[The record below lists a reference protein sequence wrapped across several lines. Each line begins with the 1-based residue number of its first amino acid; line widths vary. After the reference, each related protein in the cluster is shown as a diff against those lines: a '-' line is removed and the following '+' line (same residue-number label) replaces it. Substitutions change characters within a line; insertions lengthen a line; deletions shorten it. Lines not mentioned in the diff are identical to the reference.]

1 MTLDNGI
8 REVAYVTGELGLN
21 SLQYGIMA
29 LKRIRENPI
38 AIMQSI

>member
-21 SLQYGIMA
+21 SVHGIMA
-29 LKRIRENPI
+29 LKRIRENPS